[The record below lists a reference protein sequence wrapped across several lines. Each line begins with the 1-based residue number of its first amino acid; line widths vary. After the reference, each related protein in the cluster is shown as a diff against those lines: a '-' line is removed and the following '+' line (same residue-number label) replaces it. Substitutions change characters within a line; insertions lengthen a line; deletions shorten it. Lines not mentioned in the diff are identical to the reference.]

1 MRRIINESHAEKHIN
16 RLAFQDTL
24 TELPNRR
31 LFIEDLRRK
40 IANAHQNNTR
50 LSLLFLDLDG
60 FKIINDTLGHDAGD
74 LLLQAVAQRLGDL
87 VRTDD
92 MVARLGGDEFTI
104 LLEGVSR
111 SEDAAGVAG
120 KILEDLSR
128 PFTLDDKEVFVTGS
142 IGISLYPSDGNDI
155 GSLIKNADTA
165 MYRAKEHGRNN
176 YQFYTADMGAKALE
190 RLVLESH
197 LRKALER
204 DEFTLHYQPQIE
216 LQTGHI
222 TGFEALLRWDHPELG
237 LVSPGEFIPLLEE
250 TGLIVRV
257 GEWVLR
263 TACEQ
268 NKRWQNAGL
277 GPFRISVNL
286 SGRQLSDSYLAG
298 SVAGILERI
307 GLDPTLLELEITESA
322 IMSNTQIAGETLEA
336 LHAQG
341 ISLAVDDFG
350 TGYSSLSY
358 LKRFPI
364 NTLKIDR
371 SFVRDIPG
379 DADDAELVK
388 TIIAM
393 ARSLKLEVI
402 AEGVEHTD
410 QLVFLRDQGCMIMQ
424 GFLFSRP
431 LPVDDIEEFLKNKH
445 RLLKSA
451 L

>member
-1 MRRIINESHAEKHIN
+1 MPA
-16 RLAFQDTL
+16 TL
-24 TELPNRR
+24 P
-31 LFIEDLRRK
+31 
-40 IANAHQNNTR
+40 
-50 LSLLFLDLDG
+50 
-60 FKIINDTLGHDAGD
+60 
-74 LLLQAVAQRLGDL
+74 
-87 VRTDD
+87 
-92 MVARLGGDEFTI
+92 AR
-104 LLEGVSR
+104 
-111 SEDAAGVAG
+111 
-120 KILEDLSR
+120 
-128 PFTLDDKEVFVTGS
+128 
-142 IGISLYPSDGNDI
+142 Y
-155 GSLIKNADTA
+155 
-165 MYRAKEHGRNN
+165 
-176 YQFYTADMGAKALE
+176 
-190 RLVLESH
+190 
-197 LRKALER
+197 
-204 DEFTLHYQPQIE
+204 
-216 LQTGHI
+216 
-222 TGFEALLRWDHPELG
+222 
-237 LVSPGEFIPLLEE
+237 
-250 TGLIVRV
+250 
-257 GEWVLR
+257 
-263 TACEQ
+263 
-268 NKRWQNAGL
+268 
-277 GPFRISVNL
+277 
-286 SGRQLSDSYLAG
+286 
-298 SVAGILERI
+298 ERI